1 MAGNSVGDRVEVLW
15 EDEMFDAE
23 VIKLHVL
30 KLLLPEKQVAVGGWW
45 VGKRRKRRTCAQWM
59 IALRISAQQ

>member
-1 MAGNSVGDRVEVLW
+1 MLW
-15 EDEMFDAE
+15 EDELFDAE

-30 KLLLPEKQVAVGGWW
+30 KLLPEKQVAVGGWW